1 LIFYFLT
8 VVELIPA
15 LADDSIYLPVVLDL
29 IYRTSTKLYTMAS
42 LRRPSVYMPAGVNIS
57 PQKPARRDEP
67 SSSSK
72 NSKLNARK
80 SRVGDA
86 IKKRLSMRLVHGPLV
101 LYKTLE
107 ADTQGMPE
115 ETK

>member
-1 LIFYFLT
+1 
-8 VVELIPA
+8 
-15 LADDSIYLPVVLDL
+15 
-29 IYRTSTKLYTMAS
+29 MAS
-42 LRRPSVYMPAGVNIS
+42 LRRPSVYMPAGVHIS

-86 IKKRLSMRLVHGPLV
+86 IKKRLSMR
-101 LYKTLE
+101 
-107 ADTQGMPE
+107 
-115 ETK
+115 